1 VKLYAE
7 RSSRLGIAHKPDSD
21 WQKELEESFIY
32 EDTPDQGKA
41 SREIKDDMELP
52 SPMERLLCGDVGF
65 GKTEVAIRAAFK
77 AVCSGYQVAVLAPTT
92 LLVEQHWRVFRE
104 RLAQYPVKV
113 AMLSRFRSPLVEK
126 DVLGIRS
133 GSVDIAIGT
142 PSATLQRYQ
151 IPEAGSVDNR

>member
-1 VKLYAE
+1 
-7 RSSRLGIAHKPDSD
+7 
-21 WQKELEESFIY
+21 
-32 EDTPDQGKA
+32 
-41 SREIKDDMELP
+41 MELP